1 MARLDLP
8 SQIPL
13 FPLSGAL
20 LLPRARLPLHIFE
33 PRYLQMLED
42 VLKSG
47 HRLIGMVQ
55 PMGKGLAKV
64 GSAGRVVAFSE
75 GEDGRMMIS
84 LRAISRFRL
93 DETEDGFRP
102 YLLGRVDWHGFER
115 DRGPEEHCTFDRE
128 TFLDRLLR
136 FMAERGLATD
146 ESDLRNAGTEA
157 LINSLAMLLPFETEE
172 KQALLEAD
180 TLSARCRILD
190 GLIEFALLSGGEEP
204 LQ

>member
-8 SQIPL
+8 PQIPL

-55 PMGKGLAKV
+55 PMGKGFAKV

-93 DETEDGFRP
+93 GDTEQGFRP
-102 YLLGRVDWHGFER
+102 YLMGQADWRGFER

-128 TFLDRLLR
+128 AFLDRLLR

-146 ESDLRNAGTEA
+146 ENDLRNAGTEA